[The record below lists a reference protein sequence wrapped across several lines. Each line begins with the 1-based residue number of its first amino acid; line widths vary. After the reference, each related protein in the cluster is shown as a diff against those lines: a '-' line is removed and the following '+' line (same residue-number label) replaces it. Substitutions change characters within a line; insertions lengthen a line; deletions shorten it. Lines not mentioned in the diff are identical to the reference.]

1 MRRRGGLGKGLKGM
15 DKRDGPIVV
24 AKDCVWRDLT
34 QGNIYHRLLFRWM
47 NGIIES
53 KNIQK
58 NAGAIIHYVGDA
70 LETKYVLALSKLF
83 AGTKEQGLWKLI
95 LLVKNIPEAQ
105 IDSSLEQMPSFLRA
119 RPRQVRADF
128 LENFNSNVDAI
139 KAIRE
144 KIKPLRNVQRAHNSP
159 LTPESAPVLWK
170 ESKEWLTFA
179 EELYVQ
185 AMDGICEGAIRV
197 GHFLPAEMDSQIDW
211 FISMIRELEAGAV
224 GVSRMGDSD
233 TPRQP

>member
-1 MRRRGGLGKGLKGM
+1 MNKNRE
-15 DKRDGPIVV
+15 PIVV

-47 NGIIES
+47 NGIIAS

-83 AGTKEQGLWKLI
+83 ADTREQGLWKLI
-95 LLVKNIPEAQ
+95 LLVKDIPEAQ

-144 KIKPLRNVQRAHNSP
+144 KIKPLRNMQRAHNSP

-170 ESKEWLTFA
+170 ESREWLTFA

-185 AMDGICEGAIRV
+185 AMDGICEGSVEV
-197 GHFLPAEMDSQIDW
+197 GHFLPTEIDSQIDW
-211 FISMIRELEAGAV
+211 FISVARDLEIGTV
-224 GVSRMGDSD
+224 GISHMGDSEP
-233 TPRQP
+233 T